1 MAESTRKT
9 MADLLSAISAVEAEN
24 AELAAQKAARAAA
37 RTVTR
42 TAEEII
48 SAIKVTESSN
58 AAKAAA
64 KAAAE
69 LEDKK
74 AKAVAE
80 VKKEIPALRQRF
92 LSHSALMAV
101 CEAFEAGTNLT
112 PSQKAEFWSEA
123 LASDQANNALRSIA
137 GAALAIWGRAADL
150 LGSSKEV
157 RSTTGVSFPI
167 MLKLYKEN
175 GAWEQVLFSGFNRKH
190 STASSKGKASQ
201 KPTPKKR

>member
-37 RTVTR
+37 KKAAK
-42 TAEEII
+42 TAEEIL
-48 SAIKVTESSN
+48 SAIKAAESSN

-64 KAAAE
+64 E
-69 LEDKK
+69 LEEKK

-101 CEAFEAGTNLT
+101 CQAFEAGVNLT

-137 GAALAIWGRAADL
+137 GAGLAIWGRAADL
-150 LGSSKEV
+150 LGSSRAV
-157 RSTTGVSFPI
+157 RSMTGVSFPL

-190 STASSKGKASQ
+190 SSASSKGKASQ
-201 KPTPKKR
+201 KPTPKKK

>member
-24 AELAAQKAARAAA
+24 AELAAQKAARTAA

-48 SAIKVTESSN
+48 SAIKMTESSN

-64 KAAAE
+64 E
-69 LEDKK
+69 LADKK

-123 LASDQANNALRSIA
+123 LASDQANNALQSIA

-157 RSTTGVSFPI
+157 RSKTGVSFPI